1 VHRRG
6 EAGEGAVNVQHRP
19 ADALVSQPAD
29 ELDDADLAIALDIID
44 LRFRALEIASHEDL
58 APEGVAA
65 LANYYFNFGITG
77 LIVPY
82 PVPDAPGKKKLKAV
96 T

>member
-1 VHRRG
+1 MSTP
-6 EAGEGAVNVQHRP
+6 RP
-19 ADALVSQPAD
+19 ADAFVSEPEE
-29 ELDDADLAIALDIID
+29 ELDDADLTIALDIID
-44 LRFRALEIASHEDL
+44 LRFRALEVASHEDL
-58 APEGVAA
+58 APEGVVA

>member
-1 VHRRG
+1 MPH
-6 EAGEGAVNVQHRP
+6 A
-19 ADALVSQPAD
+19 SQPD
-29 ELDDADLAIALDIID
+29 EDLDDADLAVALDIIE

-58 APEGVAA
+58 APEGVVA

-82 PVPDAPGKKKLKAV
+82 PAPEAPGKKKLKAV

>member
-1 VHRRG
+1 MS
-6 EAGEGAVNVQHRP
+6 EPE
-19 ADALVSQPAD
+19 
-29 ELDDADLAIALDIID
+29 EETDDASLTVALDIID
-44 LRFRALEIASHEDL
+44 LRFRALEIASHEDM

-82 PVPDAPGKKKLKAV
+82 PVPDKPTKPKLVK
-96 T
+96 